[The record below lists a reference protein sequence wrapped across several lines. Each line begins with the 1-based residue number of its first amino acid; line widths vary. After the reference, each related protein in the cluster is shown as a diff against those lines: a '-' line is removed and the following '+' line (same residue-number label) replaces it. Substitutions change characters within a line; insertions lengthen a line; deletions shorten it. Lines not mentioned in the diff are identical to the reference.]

1 MKEKRECKVV
11 QDLLP
16 NYVEKLTNEE
26 TNKYIEEHIE
36 TCEECKK
43 VLENMKKE
51 IKMPDEEK
59 QKKEVKFLKKYNR
72 KIKILSGIILAIIII
87 YGIIVI
93 RNTFILA
100 NLVNK
105 TSNIWNSNNMHTTI
119 YAHSGKRLSIVDT
132 YYKDGKSLTK
142 MTTYDR
148 NEIIK
153 MIGYNDENKNEM
165 YVEQAGNKVAFVNS
179 NPVKVIIT
187 PHMYFSNRFEL
198 IFRAATSIISSSK
211 CNGEDCY
218 FIDTWGLK
226 EYYSKKTGLTVREMN
241 VISTTEDGTFNGV
254 TDYKYEFG
262 KVTEEDFVLPD
273 ISEYQIIEQD

>member
-1 MKEKRECKVV
+1 MKEKRDCKVV

-43 VLENMKKE
+43 VLDNMKKE
-51 IKMPDEEK
+51 IEMPDEEK

-100 NLVNK
+100 SMITK
-105 TSNIWNSNNMHTTI
+105 TRTVWNPNNMHSTA
-119 YAHSGKRLSIVDT
+119 YSHSGKKLSIVDS
-132 YYKDGKSLTK
+132 YYLDDKQYFKIKSYDGEDI
-142 MTTYDR
+142 TT
-148 NEIIK
+148 
-153 MIGYNDENKNEM
+153 MIGYTEGETQQVFVEKGENKVVMINERF
-165 YVEQAGNKVAFVNS
+165 GKSFV
-179 NPVKVIIT
+179 T
-187 PHMYFSNRFEL
+187 PHMYFSTPFEMVL
-198 IFRAATSIISSSK
+198 MAAISSITSTT
-211 CNGEDCY
+211 CNGEECY
-218 FIDTWGLK
+218 FINAWGFK
-226 EYYSKKTGLTVREMN
+226 EYVNKKTGLTVRAMDG
-241 VISTTEDGTFNGV
+241 ISTTSDGTFDGIV
-254 TDYKYEFG
+254 DYKYEFG
-262 KVTEEDFVLPD
+262 TVKEEDFVLPD